1 MAQTPADAAIR
12 TEIGRLIHDEQLMAF
27 VQEKAWN
34 YESKAD
40 FLAGPMPCALD
51 PDTAWELVSFVRR
64 MSGWPPVRSQMPRAG
79 KALTPDLAFQTTP
92 PAVEQT
98 ISDLAARCD
107 RHSQLWEVL
116 EPLVRHGR
124 IVAPLAEDLAAAAE
138 REGLSLSYE
147 AVRALALGARE
158 PQRAEERIVANT
170 AALLREPRQAM
181 EAPTAEMLRDLHAA
195 IMEGA
200 AALGNAGYAG
210 VDSANPPG
218 NVAPESS
225 VPEAFVLRRVNFEEL
240 AREISQEGQWGAHP
254 LPGIIMN
261 AGILWN
267 SITIGPANAFLEI
280 VLRRRALM
288 RIGLPVLAWVP
299 LSWLRLSWERG
310 RAPELLEPF
319 RYGEAFLVSEF
330 GLDCTPYLI
339 QMLAMVEHYVD
350 RLEEEARAL
359 AAADAARRETV
370 SRDARLSHRQK
381 ELLADLIADPAARTD
396 VGAYARRF
404 DCAVSTAR
412 DDLNRLVDLRYCST
426 AYQGKKQ
433 VFWLNETD

>member
-1 MAQTPADAAIR
+1 MAPADTAIR
-12 TEIGRLIHDEQLMAF
+12 AEIGRLIHDEQLMAF

-51 PDTAWELVSFVRR
+51 SDTAWELVSFVRR

-79 KALTPDLAFQTTP
+79 KAPIPDLAFQTTP

-98 ISDLAARCD
+98 ISDLAARCG
-107 RHSQLWEVL
+107 RHSQLWEIL

-124 IVAPLAEDLAAAAE
+124 IVAPMAEDLAAAAE
-138 REGLSLSYE
+138 RAGFPLSYE
-147 AVRALALGARE
+147 TVRALALGTRE

-170 AALLREPRQAM
+170 AALLREPHEATG
-181 EAPTAEMLRDLHAA
+181 APTAEMLRALHAA
-195 IMEGA
+195 IVEGA
-200 AALGNAGYAG
+200 DSLGNADDAHPAF
-210 VDSANPPG
+210 ANLMG
-218 NVAPESS
+218 NAAPESS
-225 VPEAFVLRRVNFEEL
+225 VPEAFTLRRVGFEEL
-240 AREISQEGQWGAHP
+240 AREIGQEGQWGAHP

-261 AGILWN
+261 AGILWSN
-267 SITIGPANAFLEI
+267 MTIGPANAFLEI
-280 VLRRRALM
+280 ALRRRALV

-299 LSWLRLSWERG
+299 LSWLRLSWEQG

-319 RYGEAFLVSEF
+319 RYGEAFLVSKF

-339 QMLAMVEHYVD
+339 QMLAMMEHYVD

-359 AAADAARRETV
+359 SAADAARREAV

-381 ELLADLIADPAARTD
+381 ELLASLVADPAARTD
-396 VGAYARRF
+396 VGAYAQRF

-433 VFWLNETD
+433 VFWLNEMT

>member
-1 MAQTPADAAIR
+1 MSTNSSTFA
-12 TEIGRLIHDEQLMAF
+12 EISELIHDEQLMAF

-34 YESKAD
+34 YESQAD
-40 FLAGPMPCALD
+40 FMAGPMPCGLD

-64 MSGWPPVRSQMPRAG
+64 MGGWPPVRSQMPRAG
-79 KALTPDLAFQTTP
+79 KPLAPGLAFQTMP
-92 PAVEQT
+92 PAVEQA

-107 RHSQLWEVL
+107 KYSQLWKIL
-116 EPLVRHGR
+116 EPLVQHRR

-138 REGLSLSYE
+138 REGFSLSYE
-147 AVRALALGARE
+147 TVRALALGTRE
-158 PQRAEERIVANT
+158 PQGAEERIVANT
-170 AALLREPRQAM
+170 AALLRKPHEVTG
-181 EAPTAEMLRDLHAA
+181 APTAEMLCDLHAA
-195 IMEGA
+195 IVEGA
-200 AALGNAGYAG
+200 DALGGAGGA
-210 VDSANPPG
+210 DAASANPPG
-218 NVAPESS
+218 NIAPESS
-225 VPEAFVLRRVNFEEL
+225 RPEAFVLRRVDFEEL
-240 AREISQEGQWGAHP
+240 AREIGREGQWGAHP

-267 SITIGPANAFLEI
+267 GMTVGPANAFLEI

-310 RAPELLEPF
+310 RAPELMEPF
-319 RYGEAFLVSEF
+319 GYGEAFLVSKF

-339 QMLAMVEHYVD
+339 QMLAMMEHYID
-350 RLEEEARAL
+350 RLEEETRAL
-359 AAADAARRETV
+359 TAADTARREAV
-370 SRDARLSHRQK
+370 NPDARLSHRQK

-396 VGAYARRF
+396 VGAYARHF

-412 DDLNRLVDLRYCST
+412 DDLNRLVNLRYCST